1 MAPASSLSAA
11 LNTVVCHDG
20 YISPSLDNGHHCIGA
35 TFQPDNESLIEE
47 KEDHVSNQ
55 HTLGQHMPELAEDL
69 AAFAVDGGKSFFNR
83 QEVHEALAA
92 HAVLRS
98 VLDYDAARFAAMRV
112 RFTAPVFPGDTLRTE
127 LWVDGDVVSL
137 RSSALERGVVVLD
150 KGRVDLRPVHQ
161 P

>member
-1 MAPASSLSAA
+1 
-11 LNTVVCHDG
+11 
-20 YISPSLDNGHHCIGA
+20 
-35 TFQPDNESLIEE
+35 
-47 KEDHVSNQ
+47 
-55 HTLGQHMPELAEDL
+55 
-69 AAFAVDGGKSFFNR
+69 
-83 QEVHEALAA
+83 
-92 HAVLRS
+92 
-98 VLDYDAARFAAMRV
+98 MRV